1 MNTHRVQAGMILV
14 FICNSGSAV
23 VS

>member
-1 MNTHRVQAGMILV
+1 MNTHRVQAETILV